1 MSVPIRTRL
10 TLWYSTILLVALL
23 AFSLIV
29 DFSVR
34 ADVQKGVDAGLR
46 VRLDALDVYMRR
58 EIPRHRREQMN
69 KEFQELVELTPGGQ
83 MVQIQDGYGHWLYQ
97 SESIRGFELPAPGSP
112 HSSSLTTRVL
122 KGVPVRIETGIVE
135 VEGEAYT
142 AQLATTLDTAYLA
155 MDHFRLLLVALIPL
169 MVLVASAGGYWLSRR
184 ALAPVDTIIEDAR
197 SISLGNIS
205 RRLLVPATGDELQR
219 LSETLNAMIQRIEFA
234 FRRIVQF
241 TADVS
246 HELRA
251 PIALIR
257 GTAELALIQPRD
269 AASYRAALTD
279 ILTEGERTTK
289 LVEDL
294 LTIARADSGTEH
306 LAMTPVDVT
315 EPLLEACSQGAL
327 MAGRKNVNFSKAVPG
342 CQALVHGDRDALRRL
357 FLILLDNAVKYTTAG
372 GTVHVA
378 LCVTGD
384 AACVSIRD
392 TGIGI
397 ANGDLPHIF
406 ERFYRADKAR
416 QRDSGGVGL
425 GLSIARWIAESHAA
439 TIEVES
445 QPGAGANFSVRLA
458 TAR

>member
-1 MSVPIRTRL
+1 
-10 TLWYSTILLVALL
+10 LWYSTILLVALF

-29 DFSVR
+29 DLSVR
-34 ADVQKGVDAGLR
+34 ADVGKGVDAGLQ
-46 VRLDALDVYMRR
+46 VRLNALEAYMRR
-58 EIPRHRREQMN
+58 EIPRHRREQMSH
-69 KEFQELVELTPGGQ
+69 EFQELVELTPGGQ
-83 MVQIQDGYGHWLYQ
+83 MVQILDGSQHWLYQ
-97 SESIRGFELPAPGSP
+97 SESIRGFALPPPGP
-112 HSSSLTTRVL
+112 HPSSNLTLVL
-122 KGVPVRIETGIVE
+122 KGVPVRIKTGVVE
-135 VEGEAYT
+135 VGGEAYT

-155 MDHFRLLLVALIPL
+155 MDHFRILLVALIPL

-197 SISLGNIS
+197 SIGLRNIS
-205 RRLLVPATGDELQR
+205 GRLLVPATGDELQR
-219 LSETLNAMIQRIEFA
+219 LSETLNDMIQRIEFA

-279 ILTEGERTTK
+279 ILVEGERTTK

-294 LTIARADSGTEH
+294 LTIARADSGAEQ
-306 LAMTPVDVT
+306 LSMTAVDLS
-315 EPLLEACSQGAL
+315 EPLLDACSQGTL
-327 MAGRKNVNFSKAVPG
+327 LAGRKNVNFFQVVPG

-357 FLILLDNAVKYTTAG
+357 FLILMDNAVKYTPAG
-372 GTVHVA
+372 GTIRVA
-378 LCVTGD
+378 LSVSGG
-384 AACVSIRD
+384 AACVSVRD

-397 ANGDLPHIF
+397 SHADMEHIF

-425 GLSIARWIAESHAA
+425 GLSIARWIADSHAA

-445 QPGAGANFSVRLA
+445 QPGAGSDFLVRLA
-458 TAR
+458 SVK